1 MSATS
6 TPDSPRA
13 PLRKIALAF
22 SGGLD
27 TSFCVVWLRERF
39 PGAEVIAV
47 TVDTGG
53 FEPGE
58 LDRIARRA
66 ADLGASMH
74 ISIDARDAVYRDFVK
89 FIVMGNV
96 LRGGVYPLCVAAER
110 VQQAI
115 EVARVAREL
124 GCDAVSHGSTG
135 AGNDQVR
142 FDVALRTL
150 LPGKEI
156 LTPIRDEHVSRTT
169 STEKLRAAGFAVEEK
184 TRDFS
189 INVSLWGTTIGGRE
203 IHDAWNWPPDEVW
216 KLTRAPESCE
226 APVEIVLGFEQGEPV
241 SLDGARLAGSDLIA
255 KLNALAGARG
265 VGRGVHLGDT
275 ILGIKGRI
283 AFEAPAPI
291 VLIRAHRELEKLVLT
306 KWQQMWKE
314 QVASFYGNQLHE
326 GLYFDPVMRDMEAFL
341 QSSQARVTG
350 EVRVRL
356 AGGTCEVRGVRS
368 PRSLIA
374 SDIAKYGEGNSY
386 WDGRDARGFSKLYGL
401 QAAIAAWRGEK

>member
-1 MSATS
+1 M
-6 TPDSPRA
+6 PEI
-13 PLRKIALAF
+13 RKVALAF

-27 TSFCVVWLRERF
+27 TSYCILHLREAH
-39 PGAEVIAV
+39 PGAEILAV

-58 LDRIARRA
+58 LEQIARRA
-66 ADLGASMH
+66 RELGAAAH
-74 ISIDARDAVYRDFVK
+74 VAIDARERVYREFVR

-110 VQQAI
+110 VVQASV
-115 EVARVAREL
+115 VARVAEDR
-124 GCDAVSHGSTG
+124 GCDAVAHGSTG

-150 LPGKEI
+150 LRGVEV
-156 LTPIRDEHVSRTT
+156 LTPIRDEHVSRAR
-169 STEKLRAAGFAVEEK
+169 STEKLRAAGFAVDEK
-184 TRDFS
+184 TKDFS

-203 IHDAWNWPPDEVW
+203 IHDAWNYPPDEVW
-216 KLTRAPESCE
+216 RLTRAPE
-226 APVEIVLGFEQGEPV
+226 AAADPVEIVIAFEKGEPV
-241 SLDGARLAGSDLIA
+241 ALDGERISGPALIARLNEI
-255 KLNALAGARG
+255 AGARG

-306 KWQQMWKE
+306 KWQQMLKE
-314 QVASFYGNQLHE
+314 ELATFYGNQLHE
-326 GLYFDPVMRDMEAFL
+326 GLYFDPVMRDLEAFIL
-341 QSSQARVTG
+341 SSQERVTG
-350 EVRVRL
+350 EARVRL
-356 AGGTCEVRGVRS
+356 AAGACEVRGVRS
-368 PRSLIA
+368 PFSLIA
-374 SDIAKYGEGNSY
+374 GDVARYGEGNAY

-401 QAAIAAWRGEK
+401 QAAIAVWRGEGK